1 MSEKANFALNIGTLV
16 VVLIALVAGASIS
29 IDLYDTV
36 HKSVD
41 QSRENSIQITTTAEK
56 LNKSYDQIIDAQKD
70 ANERGNITIN
80 YFDQIF
86 KRQLINEKNII
97 GNLTDHRKIANITR
111 DLQIS
116 LLKQILNQTQSQTR

>member
-97 GNLTDHRKIANITR
+97 GNLSDHRKIANISR
-111 DLQIS
+111 DVQIS
-116 LLKQILNQTQSQTR
+116 LLKQILNQTR

>member
-41 QSRENSIQITTTAEK
+41 QSRENSVQITTTAEK

-116 LLKQILNQTQSQTR
+116 LLKQILNQSR

>member
-1 MSEKANFALNIGTLV
+1 MSEKANFVLNIGTLV
-16 VVLIALVAGASIS
+16 VVLIALIAGAAIS
-29 IDLYDTV
+29 VDLYDTV

-86 KRQLINEKNII
+86 KRQLINEKTII

-116 LLKQILNQTQSQTR
+116 LLKQILNQTQPKTR